1 MSEKPFNLF
10 QKREGKP
17 QLVVDTTKSADIRSV
32 FQESGKEDTPALQYF
47 SYITKDNTY
56 HTAHVLNKIIKA
68 KPENLKYACLVIS
81 YVAPELAQ
89 RLLGEFP
96 DEIQVHV
103 VSELLSLIQY
113 SKAEIEN
120 FDKILRR
127 LLTEQ
132 FGGKYVVAKLLE
144 ELDIEKKIL
153 LMQEFSKRYPDAAP
167 LFRRIMIL
175 FEDLLSLNESNYQR
189 IFSEVSNEI
198 LSMAFCNHS
207 VEQQNRLYNI
217 LPKGLKNIVQQG
229 IELGRKK
236 YSRTD
241 INKAQ
246 QYIIE
251 YAKQLEK
258 DGFIDPILKDENTKA
273 PTPG

>member
-1 MSEKPFNLF
+1 MSEKSFNLF
-10 QKREGKP
+10 QKRENKTQVEVEP
-17 QLVVDTTKSADIRSV
+17 TSPPDVRRAA
-32 FQESGKEDTPALQYF
+32 QEAMPENESDDRYF

-56 HTAHVLNKIIKA
+56 HTAHVLNKIIKT

-96 DEIQVHV
+96 EDVQVHV
-103 VSELLSLIQY
+103 VSEMLSLIQY
-113 SKAEIEN
+113 SQTEIEN

-132 FGGKYVVAKLLE
+132 FGGKFVVTKLLE
-144 ELDIEKKIL
+144 ELDIDKKVV
-153 LMQEFSKRYPDAAP
+153 LMNEFSKRYPDTAA

-175 FEDLLSLNESNYQR
+175 FEDILAVDDQNYQR
-189 IFSEVSNEI
+189 IFSEVPNEI
-198 LSMAFCNHS
+198 LSMAFSNQP

-229 IELGRKK
+229 IEFGRKK
-236 YSRTD
+236 YSRTE

-251 YAKQLEK
+251 YSKQLEK
-258 DGFIDPILKDENTKA
+258 DGFIDPILKDETTHA
-273 PTPG
+273 PL

>member
-1 MSEKPFNLF
+1 MTEKTFNLF
-10 QKREGKP
+10 QKREGKT
-17 QLVVDTTKSADIRSV
+17 QSFTEASKQADIRSV
-32 FQESGKEDTPALQYF
+32 SQENNNEDAPNLKYF

-81 YVAPELAQ
+81 YVEPVLAQ

-96 DEIQVHV
+96 EEVQVHV

-132 FGGKYVVAKLLE
+132 FGGKFVVAKLLE
-144 ELDIEKKIL
+144 ELDIEKKSL
-153 LMQEFSKRYPDAAP
+153 LMQEFSRRYPDAAP

-175 FEDLLSLNESNYQR
+175 FEDILSLGDTPYHR

-198 LSMAFCNHS
+198 LSMAFCNQS
-207 VEQQNRLYNI
+207 TEQQNRLYNI

-229 IELGRKK
+229 IDLGKKK
-236 YSRTD
+236 YSRTE

-258 DGFIDPILKDENTKA
+258 DGFIDPILKGENPPSLTSS
-273 PTPG
+273 

>member
-1 MSEKPFNLF
+1 MPEKSFNLF
-10 QKREGKP
+10 QKREGKAP
-17 QLVVDTTKSADIRSV
+17 QVSETAKVTDSRNIIQEAPAATENAD
-32 FQESGKEDTPALQYF
+32 QYF
-47 SYITKDNTY
+47 SYITNHNTY

-81 YVAPELAQ
+81 YVTPELAQ

-96 DEIQVHV
+96 EDVQVHV

-113 SKAEIEN
+113 SKSEIEN

-132 FGGKYVVAKLLE
+132 FGGKFVVTKLLE
-144 ELDIEKKIL
+144 ELDIERKMT
-153 LMQEFSKRYPDAAP
+153 LMNEFSKRYPSFAG
-167 LFRRIMIL
+167 LFRQIMIL
-175 FEDLLSLNESNYQR
+175 FEDILSVNDQNYQR
-189 IFSEVSNEI
+189 IFSEIPNEI
-198 LSMAFCNHS
+198 LSMAFCNQS

-236 YSRTD
+236 YSRTE

-246 QYIIE
+246 QYVIE
-251 YAKQLEK
+251 YAKQLER
-258 DGFIDPILKDENTKA
+258 DGFIDPIIKDEHTQTA
-273 PTPG
+273 L